1 MDFAIFFAAMAALIY
16 GADFIIK
23 ESERIALHFNISHFV
38 IGATLVA
45 FGTSLPEMAASMI
58 ASYNHKS
65 DLAIANVIG
74 SVSFNITLVL
84 GLVFLIAKRI
94 NPKRDLF
101 AKDSAWILMP
111 VVIFIIMSLDGELSR
126 IEGFLFL
133 FLMLAYI
140 LFLFASSKEDLENEI
155 NEDLV
160 KDKFNWFMSIA
171 LLAIGFTF
179 TIGGANFVV
188 ESGSNIARMF
198 GVSEWLIG
206 LFLISLGTSLPEFI
220 LSRNSSQLNSL
231 PELIVSLVA
240 IKKGNADMSI
250 GNIIGSN
257 VANFSMVLG
266 GSALIAPL
274 TISLKENYFD
284 ISILIAASIAL
295 LLILANR
302 LYNKAGAVFLLLI
315 LALFINNALQSI

>member
-1 MDFAIFFAAMAALIY
+1 MDFLIFFAAMAALIY

-58 ASYNHKS
+58 ASYNDKS
-65 DLAIANVIG
+65 DLAISNVIG

-84 GLVFLIAKRI
+84 GLVFFIANKM

-111 VVIFIIMSLDGELSR
+111 VVIFLLMSVDGTISR
-126 IEGFLFL
+126 VEGFLFL
-133 FLMLAYI
+133 FLMIAYI
-140 LFLFASSKEDLENEI
+140 LFLFSDSKEDFEEEI
-155 NEDLV
+155 DKDLV
-160 KDKFNWFMSIA
+160 KEKFNWFKTIA
-171 LLAIGFTF
+171 FLSIGFVF
-179 TIGGANFVV
+179 TIGGANFVI

-206 LFLISLGTSLPEFI
+206 LFLISLGTSLPE
-220 LSRNSSQLNSL
+220 LV
-231 PELIVSLVA
+231 VSLVS
-240 IKKGNADMSI
+240 IKKGNAELSI

-266 GSALIAPL
+266 GAALLSPL
-274 TISLKENYFD
+274 SLSIKENFFD
-284 ISILIAASIAL
+284 ISIMIAASLAL
-295 LLILANR
+295 LLILANK
-302 LYNKAGAVFLLLI
+302 LYNKAGSVFLLLI
-315 LALFINNALQSI
+315 LALFISNAIQSL